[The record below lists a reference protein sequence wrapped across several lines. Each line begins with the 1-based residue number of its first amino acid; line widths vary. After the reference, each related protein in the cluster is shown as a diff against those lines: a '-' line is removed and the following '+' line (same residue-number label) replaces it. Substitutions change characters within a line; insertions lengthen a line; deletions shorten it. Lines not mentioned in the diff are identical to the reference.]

1 MNGTIATF
9 EDARKYG
16 KTLRSQIKRSDHAR
30 FLAGERDPVAI
41 IEEQN
46 LSRLQELI
54 PVRIGRMLQS
64 KFAYYRG
71 TAATMAHD
79 LSDEPRTGIQI
90 ITCGDAH
97 VANFGLFA
105 APDRR
110 VLLDLNDFDESGPG
124 PWEWDVKRL
133 VASVEVGFRH
143 RGFSAESARRACL
156 SAARSY
162 RETLAELA
170 EMSALDRYY
179 YRAEIE
185 TYQDLAANPEGAE
198 LIRKTVKKARK
209 RTSERVLGKIV
220 TTLDDG
226 ELQIADQPP
235 ILRHIGDLVP
245 REEVQRVVDKYR
257 ETLRPDIALL
267 LSKFRLVDYALRVVG
282 VGSVGTRCFIIL
294 LVGPQGEP
302 VFIQLKEAQRSVLET
317 WGKIPP
323 VPLTGLGDRDAKK
336 QGYRVVSSQQVL
348 QAASDPFLGWVS
360 GVRGVDYYGRQFRD
374 MKGSVDLETLT
385 EAQFERYGTVCARLL
400 ARAHSQSPGW
410 AAILGYLGGS
420 DVFDRA
426 VATWCHDYADQAE
439 RDFEALE
446 AAVKSGRLPCEAGV

>member
-1 MNGTIATF
+1 MDGTITTLA
-9 EDARKYG
+9 EARKYG
-16 KTLRSQIKRSDHAR
+16 KSLRSRIKRSDHAR
-30 FLAGERDPVAI
+30 FLAGDRDPVSI
-41 IEEQN
+41 LEEQN
-46 LSRLQELI
+46 LSRLQDLV

-64 KFAYYRG
+64 RFAYYRG

-79 LSDEPRTGIQI
+79 LSTEPRTGLNAI
-90 ITCGDAH
+90 ICGDAH

-110 VLLDLNDFDESGPG
+110 ILLDLNDFDEAGPG
-124 PWEWDVKRL
+124 PWEWDVKRM

-143 RGFSAESARRACL
+143 NGFSPEQARQACL
-156 SAARSY
+156 SAVRSY

-170 EMSALDRYY
+170 EINALDRYY

-185 TYQDLAANPEGAE
+185 SYQGLAEHEDGAE
-198 LIRKTVKKARK
+198 LIRKTIKKAKK
-209 RTSERVLGKIV
+209 RTSEQVLGKIV

-226 ELQIADQPP
+226 ELRIADQVP
-235 ILRHIGDLVP
+235 ILRHIGDIVP
-245 REEVQRVVDKYR
+245 KEEVQAVVDKYR

-323 VPLTGLGDRDAKK
+323 VPLSGLGDRDAKK

-374 MKGSVDLETLT
+374 MKGSVDLDALT
-385 EAQFERYGTVCARLL
+385 AVQFERYGVICARLL

-410 AAILGYLGGS
+410 AAIPGYLGGS

-439 RDFEALE
+439 RDFESLE
-446 AAVKSGRLPCEAGV
+446 AAVKSGRLPCESGV